1 MDARPLVAVFCSTLI
16 AMPAAGQVPGSPA
29 RERDA
34 TLYAVPLA
42 EAKAPATSELEAL
55 VERYS
60 SDRAAY
66 LRLWTI
72 PGSAARREKLR
83 GFYRGW
89 QAQVARVDAASL
101 STAGRVD
108 HLLLTERLG
117 YELALLDREES
128 LQAELQPLVPFA
140 GIVARLH
147 ESRRMLEP
155 VDGAASARALE
166 ELAAGADAAAQ
177 RLKGETKPN
186 RALAR
191 RAALRIGEL
200 EKGLDDWF
208 RHFDGYDPRFSW
220 WTREPMK
227 RAKKS
232 MADLAKRLR
241 EDGMGWKAGE
251 EEPIVGDPIGRAA
264 LLADLAHERI
274 PYTPEELLAIAEREF
289 AWCAEEM
296 KKASREMGFGDDWK
310 RALEKVRGMYVEPGG
325 QPERVRRLALEAI
338 DFVQRKDLVT
348 VPTLAA
354 DVWRMEL
361 LSAERQK
368 VAPFFLGGETI
379 LVAYPTEGMSQEDK
393 LNSLRANNEPFARAV
408 VHHELIPGHH
418 LQQFMNERY
427 ASHRRAFR
435 TPFWGEGWALYW
447 EFVLWD
453 QGFPR
458 TPEDRVGML
467 FWRMHRCARILFSLN
482 FHLGHWTPQQSI
494 DFLVDRVGHERWTAT
509 GEVRRSFAGDYGPL
523 YQAAYML
530 GGLQFRA
537 LREEVVGA
545 GRMTDRE
552 LHDRILKE
560 GPIPVELVRALVTDA
575 PPAPGAKPAWRF
587 ADR

>member
-1 MDARPLVAVFCSTLI
+1 MKRAWPAVLCCTVALATE
-16 AMPAAGQVPGSPA
+16 AGGPVGSPA
-29 RERDA
+29 RERDSA
-34 TLYAVPLA
+34 LYSVPLE
-42 EAKAPATSELEAL
+42 EAKAPAPSELESL
-55 VERYS
+55 VERYG

-66 LRLWTI
+66 LRLWSV

-89 QAQVARVDAASL
+89 QAQLARLDAAKL
-101 STAGRVD
+101 STTGRVD
-108 HLLLTERLG
+108 HALLAERLE
-117 YELALLDREES
+117 YELGLLAREET
-128 LQAELQPLVPFA
+128 LEAELAPLVPFA
-140 GIVARLH
+140 PMVARLH

-155 VDGAASARALE
+155 VDGAASARTLE
-166 ELAAGADAAAQ
+166 TLASAAN
-177 RLKGETKPN
+177 ETAKKAKAANPKPN
-186 RALAR
+186 KALAR
-191 RAALRIGEL
+191 RAALRIAD
-200 EKGLDDWF
+200 LDKSLDEWF
-208 RHFDGYDPRFSW
+208 KHYDGYDPRFSW

-227 RAKKS
+227 QAKKA
-232 MADLAKRLR
+232 MADLAKVLR
-241 EDGMGWKAGE
+241 EEIVGHKPGE

-274 PYTPEELLAIAEREF
+274 PYTPEELIQVAEREF

-310 RALEKVRGMYVEPGG
+310 RALEKVRGQYVEPGG
-325 QPERVRRLALEAI
+325 QTERVRQLALEAI
-338 DFVQRKDLVT
+338 AFVQDKNLVT

-354 DVWRMEL
+354 DVWRMEM
-361 LSAERQK
+361 LSPERQK

-379 LVAYPTEGMSQEDK
+379 LVAYPTDGMSQEDK
-393 LNSLRANNEPFARAV
+393 LNSLRANNWPFSRAV

-447 EFVLWD
+447 EFLLWD
-453 QGFPR
+453 NGFPR

-509 GEVRRSFAGDYGPL
+509 GEVRRSFAGDYSPL

-530 GGLQFRA
+530 GGLQFYA
-537 LREEVVGA
+537 LHEEVVGS

-552 LHDRILKE
+552 FHDRILRE
-560 GPIPVELVRALVTDA
+560 GPIPVELVRAIVTDT